1 MSLEIVRNDITAM
14 AVDAIVNTANPKPVI
29 GSGTDAAIHEKAGP
43 LLLKAR
49 KFIGSMQTCE
59 AKITPGFR
67 LPAQYVIH
75 TVGPVWEDGYFHEE
89 QLLRQCYD
97 NVLKL
102 ALRHRINSIAFPLI
116 STGNY
121 GFPKK
126 LALKIAIDSF
136 SAFLMDHDMPI
147 YLVVFSKDA
156 YELSEKLVGDVESYI
171 NEKHAERIIGKEYGT
186 THPRRYDS
194 QRSFFDSDKDKCTV
208 SRDFFS
214 IGSDEPDLSVRR
226 KSPTPDEYIPIES
239 CEPGSFESVEEP
251 EEEACPAT
259 PKARANVSPRRSSS
273 INPKTLE
280 ERLKK
285 MDTGFSGRLL
295 DLIDQ
300 SGQKDSVIYKKANI
314 DRKLFSKIK
323 NKAGYKP
330 SKETAIA
337 FAIALELDLDET
349 KDLIGRAGYALS
361 GSSKFD
367 IIIEYF
373 IIHGHYDIYEI
384 NMMLFEFD
392 QQLLGA

>member
-1 MSLEIVRNDITAM
+1 MPFEIVRNDITAM

-59 AKITPGFR
+59 ARITPGFR
-67 LPAQYVIH
+67 LPAKYVIH

-102 ALRHRINSIAFPLI
+102 AARHRITSIAFPLI

-136 SAFLMDHDMPI
+136 SAFLMDHDMHI

-156 YELSEKLVGDVESYI
+156 YELSEKLVGDVKSYI
-171 NEKHAERIIGKEYGT
+171 DEKYAERIIGKEYGT
-186 THPRRYDS
+186 AFPRRYDP
-194 QRSFFDSDKDKCTV
+194 QRRFFDLDEDKCIV
-208 SRDFFS
+208 SRDSFNVGF
-214 IGSDEPDLSVRR
+214 DEPDLSVRR
-226 KSPTPDEYIPIES
+226 KGALSDECITVES
-239 CEPGSFESVEEP
+239 CEPGAFESAEEP
-251 EEEACPAT
+251 EEEACYAA
-259 PKARANVSPRRSSS
+259 PKASANVPLRRRSS
-273 INPKTLE
+273 IDQKELE

-285 MDTGFSGRLL
+285 MDAGFSGRLL
-295 DLIDQ
+295 QLIDR

-337 FAIALELDLDET
+337 FAIALELNLEET
-349 KDLIGRAGYALS
+349 KDLISRAGYALS

-392 QQLLGA
+392 QPLLGA

>member
-1 MSLEIVRNDITAM
+1 
-14 AVDAIVNTANPKPVI
+14 
-29 GSGTDAAIHEKAGP
+29 
-43 LLLKAR
+43 
-49 KFIGSMQTCE
+49 
-59 AKITPGFR
+59 
-67 LPAQYVIH
+67 
-75 TVGPVWEDGYFHEE
+75 
-89 QLLRQCYD
+89 
-97 NVLKL
+97 
-102 ALRHRINSIAFPLI
+102 
-116 STGNY
+116 
-121 GFPKK
+121 
-126 LALKIAIDSF
+126 
-136 SAFLMDHDMPI
+136 MPI

-226 KSPTPDEYIPIES
+226 KIPTPDEYIPIES

-330 SKETAIA
+330 SK
-337 FAIALELDLDET
+337 
-349 KDLIGRAGYALS
+349 KR
-361 GSSKFD
+361 
-367 IIIEYF
+367 
-373 IIHGHYDIYEI
+373 
-384 NMMLFEFD
+384 
-392 QQLLGA
+392 LLLLPLHWN

>member
-1 MSLEIVRNDITAM
+1 MPFEIVRNDITAM
-14 AVDAIVNTANPKPVI
+14 AVDAIVNTANPKPAI
-29 GSGTDAAIHEKAGP
+29 GSGTDAAIHEKVGP
-43 LLLKAR
+43 LLLRAR
-49 KFIGSMQTCE
+49 KFIGTMQTCE
-59 AKITPGFR
+59 AKITPAFR
-67 LPAQYVIH
+67 LPAKYVIH

-89 QLLRQCYD
+89 ELLRQCYD

-102 ALRHRINSIAFPLI
+102 AARHRINSIAFPLI

-136 SAFLMDHDMPI
+136 SAFLMDHDMKI
-147 YLVVFSKDA
+147 YLVVLSKDA
-156 YELSEKLVGDVESYI
+156 YELSEKLVGDVKSYI
-171 NEKHAERIIGKEYGT
+171 NEKYVERIIGKEYGT
-186 THPRRYDS
+186 TFPRRYDP
-194 QRSFFDSDKDKCTV
+194 QRRYFDLDEDKSIV
-208 SRDFFS
+208 SRDSFS
-214 IGSDEPDLSVRR
+214 IGSDEPDFSARR
-226 KSPTPDEYIPIES
+226 KSQAPDESIPVES
-239 CEPGSFESVEEP
+239 CEPGAIESVEES
-251 EEEACPAT
+251 EDEACYAA
-259 PKARANVSPRRSSS
+259 PKASANIPLRRRFS
-273 INPKTLE
+273 IDQKELE

-295 DLIDQ
+295 QLIDR
-300 SGQKDSVIYKKANI
+300 SGQKDSVVYKKANI

-337 FAIALELDLDET
+337 FAIALELDLEET

-392 QQLLGA
+392 QPLLGA